1 MTITPGPETTSSAMH
16 NVKEIIILGG
26 GTAGWMAAN
35 LMAARWRDK
44 GFTITLVESPEIG
57 VIGVGEGSTPKL
69 KDFFDA
75 LNIDETEWMP
85 ACNATYKNGIDFRDW
100 STVPGFESYFHPFGS
115 TIDSLTYKFFKT
127 NAILRRKNVDVS
139 AHPNHFFLMTKLAE
153 KKLAPIAPPNFP
165 FQMDYAYHFDSV
177 LLGRFLKNKAIQR
190 GVKYIEGTVADAELS
205 EDGRISSIRLKN
217 GNKLSAD
224 YFVDCTGFHSFLLQ
238 KTLGVPFK
246 SFSDNLFND
255 AAVAIPS
262 EITSE
267 IPSQTVSTALSN
279 GWAWEIPLT
288 NRFGN
293 GYVYSSKF
301 ISADQAETELRQYLG
316 LLDSDVEARH
326 LKMRVGRA
334 EKSWHKNCVAIGLSQ
349 GFIEPLEA
357 TALQFV
363 QSTIES
369 FIQAFEMGNYSE
381 MHQDEFNQQINQNF
395 EGIRDYIVL
404 HYKTNSRN
412 DTEYWK
418 ANRENP
424 NISSNLQAMLSCWD
438 RVQNLEEALQRLDI
452 GKYYTSISWNC
463 LLAGVGRF
471 SQEENLIT
479 LSKQAQSVDL
489 DYIDSFLSGCSLNFE
504 DHRGQLNSYLA
515 KTA

>member
-1 MTITPGPETTSSAMH
+1 MQ
-16 NVKEIIILGG
+16 NVKDIIILGG

-35 LMAARWRDK
+35 LMAAQWHEK
-44 GFTITLVESPEIG
+44 GINITLVESPEIG

-69 KDFFDA
+69 KDFFDT
-75 LNIDETEWMP
+75 LNIEESEWMP

-100 STVPGFESYFHPFGS
+100 STIPGFESYFHPFGS

-139 AHPNHFFLMTKLAE
+139 AHPNHFFLMTKLAA

-177 LLGRFLKNKAIQR
+177 LLGQFLKKKAIER
-190 GVKYIEGTVADAELS
+190 GVKYVEGTVENAQLS
-205 EDGRISSIRLKN
+205 ENGKIASIHLKN
-217 GNKLSAD
+217 GDELSAD
-224 YFVDCTGFHSFLLQ
+224 YFVDCSGFYSFLLQ

-255 AAVAIPS
+255 SAVAMPT

-301 ISADQAETELRQYLG
+301 ISSDQAETELRQTLG
-316 LLDSDVEARH
+316 LLDADVEVRH
-326 LKMRVGRA
+326 LKMKVGRA

-363 QSTIES
+363 QTTIES
-369 FIQAFEMGNYSE
+369 FIQAFEMGNFSE
-381 MHQDEFNQQINQNF
+381 THQTQFNEQINRNF

-412 DTEYWK
+412 DTEYWR
-418 ANRENP
+418 ANRENT

-438 RVQNLEEALQRLDI
+438 NVQNLEEALQRLDI

-471 SQEENLIT
+471 TQKDKLIQ
-479 LSKQAQSVDL
+479 LDKQPHGVDL
-489 DYIDSFLSGCSLNFE
+489 DYVDNFLNGCSLNFG
-504 DHRGQLNSYLA
+504 DHREQLNSYLA
-515 KTA
+515 MTA